1 MASIVRG
8 YFNFLLLLLAGITVI
23 HHISNV
29 LSKEQV
35 QYFRNEMDK
44 IEWVNGKVTAGTL
57 SATVKRNQQLPED
70 HPLTHHLSNIILE
83 ALGTHPLFLSAAI
96 PLDIIP
102 PLFNRYENQESFGFH
117 VDNSIRRIRGTN
129 ERLRTDLSCT
139 LFLSEPE
146 EYEGGDLVVEDT
158 YGYHEVKLPAGD
170 MILYPSTSLH
180 EVTAITSGCRI
191 ASFFWVQSMV
201 RDEAE
206 RHMLFNLDQ
215 TVQNLRMQL
224 GDNHSEVIKLTNL
237 YHNLMRKWAEL

>member
-1 MASIVRG
+1 M
-8 YFNFLLLLLAGITVI
+8 I
-23 HHISNV
+23 HHIPNV

-180 EVTAITSGCRI
+180 EVTAIASGCRI

-201 RDEAE
+201 RDDAE

>member
-1 MASIVRG
+1 M
-8 YFNFLLLLLAGITVI
+8 I
-23 HHISNV
+23 HHIPNV

-35 QYFRNEMDK
+35 QYFRKEMAK

-57 SATVKRNQQLPED
+57 SATVKHNQQLSED
-70 HPLTHHLSNIILE
+70 HPVTHHLSNIILE
-83 ALGTHPLFLSAAI
+83 SLGQHPLFLSAAI

-102 PLFNRYENQESFGFH
+102 PLFNRYEKSESFGFH
-117 VDNSIRRIRGTN
+117 VDNSIRRIRGSK

-158 YGYHEVKLPAGD
+158 YGYHEIKLPAGD

-180 EVTAITSGCRI
+180 EVSPVTSGCRM
-191 ASFFWVQSMV
+191 ASFFWLQSMI
-201 RDEAE
+201 RDDAE

-215 TVQNLRMQL
+215 TIQSLRTQL
-224 GDNHSEVIKLTNL
+224 GDQHAEVIQLTSL

>member
-1 MASIVRG
+1 M
-8 YFNFLLLLLAGITVI
+8 I
-23 HHISNV
+23 HHIPNV

-180 EVTAITSGCRI
+180 EVTTVTSGCRI

-201 RDEAE
+201 RDDAE

-224 GDNHSEVIKLTNL
+224 GDNHSEVMKLTNL
-237 YHNLMRKWAEL
+237 YHNLMRKWADL

>member
-1 MASIVRG
+1 M
-8 YFNFLLLLLAGITVI
+8 I
-23 HHISNV
+23 HHIPNV

-35 QYFRNEMDK
+35 QYFRKEMAK

-57 SATVKRNQQLPED
+57 SATVKHNQQLSED
-70 HPLTHHLSNIILE
+70 HPVTHHLSNIILE
-83 ALGTHPLFLSAAI
+83 SLGQHPLFLSAAI

-102 PLFNRYENQESFGFH
+102 PLFNRYEKSESFGFH
-117 VDNSIRRIRGTN
+117 VDNSIRRIRGSK

-158 YGYHEVKLPAGD
+158 YGYHEIKLPAGD

-180 EVTAITSGCRI
+180 EVSPVTSGCRM
-191 ASFFWVQSMV
+191 ASFFWLQSMI
-201 RDEAE
+201 RDDAE

-215 TVQNLRMQL
+215 TIQTLRTQL
-224 GDNHSEVIKLTNL
+224 GDQHAEVIQLTSL

>member
-8 YFNFLLLLLAGITVI
+8 YFNFLLLLLAGIIVI
-23 HHISNV
+23 HHIPNV

-201 RDEAE
+201 RDDAE
-206 RHMLFNLDQ
+206 RHILFNLDQ

>member
-1 MASIVRG
+1 M
-8 YFNFLLLLLAGITVI
+8 I
-23 HHISNV
+23 HHIPNV

-35 QYFRNEMDK
+35 QYFRDEMEK
-44 IEWVNGKVTAGTL
+44 IEWINGKVTAGTL
-57 SATVKRNQQLPED
+57 SATVKHNQQLPED

-83 ALGTHPLFLSAAI
+83 ALGQHPLFLSAAI

-102 PLFNRYENQESFGFH
+102 PLFNRYENHESFGFH

-139 LFLSEPE
+139 LFLSEPD

-180 EVTAITSGCRI
+180 EVTAITAGCRI

-215 TVQNLRMQL
+215 TVQNLRIQL
-224 GDNHSEVIKLTNL
+224 GDNHSEVIKLANI

>member
-1 MASIVRG
+1 MASIIRG

-23 HHISNV
+23 HHIPNV

-201 RDEAE
+201 RDDAE